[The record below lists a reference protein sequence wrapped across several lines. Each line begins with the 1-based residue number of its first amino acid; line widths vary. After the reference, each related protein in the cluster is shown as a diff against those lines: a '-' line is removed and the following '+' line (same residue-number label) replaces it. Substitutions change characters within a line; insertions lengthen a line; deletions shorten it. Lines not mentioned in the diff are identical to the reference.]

1 MTPITQPKFL
11 KTILI
16 STCLMCAPSLSYSQ
30 ATPEVKDHLAAC
42 QESLTKKDYTSAI
55 MHCQEVLQ
63 RNSGSAQAY
72 NNIGLAYAAS
82 DDLIFAMRN
91 LDQAIAL
98 DPQKAEYYINRAA
111 IEIRL
116 DEGEKAHNDYAK
128 AIELAPN
135 NASYYYDRGILFQ
148 RQTLIEA
155 AMADFNKAVE
165 LDPKFAPPY
174 KELAKFDYAK
184 GEVNQALP
192 YANKFLE
199 AQPDDPEVLTIRGK
213 MYRLKHDQK
222 EPTNEQLLT
231 DALADCKKASQKDP
245 SYAPAH
251 ACLASVYLSQNQ
263 FEKSTASATK
273 AIALGLTENVYVT
286 RAIARY
292 RLRNYIKS
300 KEDVNSA
307 IELGESPNPKFLED
321 LAKAMAAEAADA
333 AVAKAKV
340 DEAVSA
346 VAARAAEAEAKIK
359 ADAEAKAKADVAAGI
374 FNAVKTNE
382 ETAASTK

>member
-1 MTPITQPKFL
+1 MTLMPQSKFF

-16 STCLMCAPSLSYSQ
+16 STSLMCAPSLSYSQ
-30 ATPEVKDHLAAC
+30 ATPEAKDHLAAC

-116 DEGEKAHNDYAK
+116 DEGEQAHNDYGK

-222 EPTNEQLLT
+222 EQ
-231 DALADCKKASQKDP
+231 
-245 SYAPAH
+245 
-251 ACLASVYLSQNQ
+251 
-263 FEKSTASATK
+263 
-273 AIALGLTENVYVT
+273 G
-286 RAIARY
+286 
-292 RLRNYIKS
+292 
-300 KEDVNSA
+300 
-307 IELGESPNPKFLED
+307 
-321 LAKAMAAEAADA
+321 
-333 AVAKAKV
+333 
-340 DEAVSA
+340 
-346 VAARAAEAEAKIK
+346 
-359 ADAEAKAKADVAAGI
+359 
-374 FNAVKTNE
+374 
-382 ETAASTK
+382 